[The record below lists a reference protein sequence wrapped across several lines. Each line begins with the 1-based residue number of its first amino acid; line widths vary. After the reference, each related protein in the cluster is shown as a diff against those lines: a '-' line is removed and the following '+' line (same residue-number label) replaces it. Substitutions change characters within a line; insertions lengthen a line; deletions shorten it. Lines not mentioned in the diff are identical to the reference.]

1 MSKRKQEPMTMT
13 ERLRNAVNDCPLPFQ
28 ALERET
34 GVTRQSLMRFAR
46 SESSLRLDI
55 ADKLADYFGL
65 ELTERK
71 GRN

>member
-1 MSKRKQEPMTMT
+1 MTMT
-13 ERLRNAVNDCPLPFQ
+13 EQLRGAVNNCPLPFQ

-34 GVTRQSLMRFAR
+34 GITRQSLMRFAR

-55 ADKLADYFGL
+55 ADKLAEYFGL

-71 GRN
+71 GRNDG

>member
-1 MSKRKQEPMTMT
+1 MSKRKKKPMTIT
-13 ERLRNAVNDCPLPFQ
+13 DHLRDAVNDCPLSFQ
-28 ALERET
+28 ALEQET

-46 SESSLRLDI
+46 SEASLRLDF
-55 ADKLADYFGL
+55 ADKLAEYFGL